1 MKLLRPI
8 IVLLALQMFSSLVHS
23 QDRVEQITFRVS
35 TSSKTLGYSPLWVAQ
50 KQGFFEKQGLTV
62 ELVLMG
68 SADKAA
74 LALVSGSVY
83 VSGGAADA
91 PIGAVEQ
98 GIDVVLIGGLINGL
112 SHMIVGGKNYRTYE
126 DLRGSTIGSS
136 GLTSGTAFVLRR
148 VLKAKGLEYPRD
160 YKLVNVGGSGPSF
173 AALTS
178 GQIAATIIAAPLSFE
193 AVDMGYHAIGRVVD
207 VIPKYQ
213 LSVLTVK
220 RSWAEKNRPLVF
232 RFMKAMVLANHWLY
246 DNKEA
251 AIDFLSKEMKLK
263 PVYARKGW
271 EYYTEN
277 HIWNRDSD
285 INLDGLRIVIDIMAD
300 QGQIKPPLPSPAK
313 YVDQSYLKDALK
325 DIGSK

>member
-1 MKLLRPI
+1 
-8 IVLLALQMFSSLVHS
+8 
-23 QDRVEQITFRVS
+23 
-35 TSSKTLGYSPLWVAQ
+35 
-50 KQGFFEKQGLTV
+50 
-62 ELVLMG
+62 
-68 SADKAA
+68 
-74 LALVSGSVY
+74 
-83 VSGGAADA
+83 
-91 PIGAVEQ
+91 
-98 GIDVVLIGGLINGL
+98 
-112 SHMIVGGKNYRTYE
+112 
-126 DLRGSTIGSS
+126 
-136 GLTSGTAFVLRR
+136 VLRR

-160 YKLVNVGGSGPSF
+160 YKLINVGGSGPSF

-193 AVDMGYHAIGRVVD
+193 AADMGYNVIGRVVD

-220 RSWAEKNRPLVF
+220 RSWAEKNRTLVV

-246 DNKEA
+246 DDKEA
-251 AIDFLSKEMKLK
+251 AIDFLSKEMQLK

-285 INLDGLRIVIDIMAD
+285 VNIEGVRTVIDIMAD

-313 YVDQSYLKDALK
+313 YVDQGYLSDALK
-325 DIGSK
+325 QIDSK

>member
-1 MKLLRPI
+1 MKFLRPI
-8 IVLLALQMFSSLVHS
+8 ALFFVLFLFPSPIHS
-23 QDRVEQITFRVS
+23 QDRAEKAAFRVS
-35 TSSKTLGYSPLWVAQ
+35 TSSKTLGYAPLWVAQ

-62 ELVLMG
+62 ELILMG

-74 LALVSGSVY
+74 MALVGGSVY

-91 PIGAVEQ
+91 PIGAIEQ
-98 GIDVVLIGGLINGL
+98 GIDLVIIGGVINGL
-112 SHMIVGGKNYRTYE
+112 SHMILGGKSYRSYE
-126 DLRGSTIGSS
+126 DLRGATIGSS

-160 YKLVNVGGSGPSF
+160 YKLINVGGSGPSF

-193 AVDMGYHAIGRVVD
+193 AADMGYNVIGRVVD

-220 RSWAEKNRPLVF
+220 RSWAEKNRPLVV

-246 DNKEA
+246 DDKQA
-251 AIDFLSKEMKLK
+251 AIDFLSKEMQLK

-285 INLDGLRIVIDIMAD
+285 VNIEGVRTVIDIMAD

-313 YVDQSYLKDALK
+313 YVDQGYLSDALK
-325 DIGSK
+325 QIDSK

>member
-1 MKLLRPI
+1 M
-8 IVLLALQMFSSLVHS
+8 
-23 QDRVEQITFRVS
+23 S
-35 TSSKTLGYSPLWVAQ
+35 TSSKTLGYAPLWVAQ
-50 KQGFFEKQGLTV
+50 KQGFFEKQGLTI
-62 ELVLMG
+62 ELILMG

-74 LALVSGSVY
+74 MALVGGSVY

-91 PIGAVEQ
+91 PIGAVEH
-98 GIDVVLIGGLINGL
+98 GIDLAIIGGVINGL
-112 SHMIVGGKNYRTYE
+112 SHMILGTKNYKTYE
-126 DLRGSTIGSS
+126 DLRGATIGSS

-160 YKLVNVGGSGPSF
+160 YILVNVGGSGPSF

-193 AVDMGYHAIGRVVD
+193 AADMGYNVIGRVVD

-220 RSWAEKNRPLVF
+220 RSWAEQNRPLLV
-232 RFMKAMVLANHWLY
+232 RFMKAMVLAHRWLY
-246 DNKEA
+246 NDKDA
-251 AIDFLSKEMKLK
+251 AVNFLAKEMQLK

-277 HIWNRDSD
+277 HIWNPNGD
-285 INLDGLRIVIDIMAD
+285 INIDGVRTVIEIMAD

-313 YVDQSYLKDALK
+313 YVDQSYLNEALK
-325 DIGSK
+325 EPGSR